1 MKHNELDSLHIQR
14 IAAWMWLGYLAVMA
28 LVDAIIYANLSNQPI
43 VLYSWANGLA
53 ALLFLG
59 LSYWAWGQERLG
71 KAYSP
76 LMILFISATPILLH
90 HLLLPQLPPGP
101 LSNAEG
107 IIMRQLPVHFIGLI
121 LAAWQYRF
129 GAIVLFGLGTAVLDF
144 LIIILFKQVN
154 PGTLTVILFITI
166 IRTVSF
172 LVIGV
177 FINRLIVHLRTQ
189 QGSLQQAN
197 LQLRH
202 HASALENLTV
212 SRERNRMA
220 RELHDTLAHT
230 LSGLAVQLETVK
242 AYWSVEPDT
251 AQKLLNQSLAVTRSG
266 LDETR
271 RALKAL
277 RATPL
282 EDLGLRLAMQKLA
295 KSAMLRAGFKL
306 DLALPEQIPELS
318 PDVEQCLYRVA
329 QEAIENVV
337 HHANAQ
343 NLMVSLSFNGADALL
358 AVQDDGLG
366 FKVEQGASPG
376 HYGLSGMQERAQL
389 VGGELTIESHLGKGS
404 IVKLALKGHSHESN
418 NL

>member
-1 MKHNELDSLHIQR
+1 MVCYDSNMKHNELDSLHIQR
-14 IAAWMWLGYLAVMA
+14 IAAWMWLGYLAIMV
-28 LVDAIIYANLSNQPI
+28 LVDAFIYANLSNQPI
-43 VLYSWANGLA
+43 MLYSWANGVA

-59 LSYWAWGQERLG
+59 LSYWDWGQERLG

-90 HLLLPQLPPGP
+90 HLLLPELPPGP

-121 LAAWQYRF
+121 LVAWQYRF
-129 GAIVLFGLGTAVLDF
+129 ESIVFFSLGTAVLDF
-144 LIIILFKQVN
+144 LIIILFKPVN
-154 PGTLTVILFITI
+154 PGTLTVIMYIAL

-172 LVIGV
+172 LVIGF
-177 FINRLIVHLRTQ
+177 FINRLIDYLRTQ
-189 QGSLQQAN
+189 QASLQQAN
-197 LQLRH
+197 LQLKY
-202 HASALENLTV
+202 HASTLENLTI
-212 SRERNRMA
+212 SRERNRMG

-230 LSGLAVQLETVK
+230 LSGLTVQLETVK

-251 AQKLLNQSLAVTRSG
+251 AQTLLNQSLAVTRSG

-271 RALKAL
+271 RALQAL

-282 EDLGLRLAMQKLA
+282 EDLGLRLAIQKLA
-295 KSAMLRAGFKL
+295 EAATLRAGFKL
-306 DLALPEQIPELS
+306 DLALPEKIPELP

-343 NLMVSLSFNGADALL
+343 NLAVSLTFNEDGALL
-358 AVQDDGLG
+358 VVQDDGLG
-366 FKVEQGASPG
+366 FKVKQGASPG
-376 HYGLSGMQERAQL
+376 HYGLAGMQERAQL
-389 VGGELTIESHLGKGS
+389 VGGELTIDSRLGKGTA
-404 IVKLALKGHSHESN
+404 VRLMLRQG
-418 NL
+418 